1 MRKHFGQTVTTV
13 AAGLTTGTTST
24 YTTTTT
30 TAGAINSQPVTGLAA
45 QTATASP
52 TTDASTGAAFV
63 AMGVNKTTVIVYG
76 TKLDS
81 TIQACQ
87 GSIEST
93 EVGVTTTA
101 GAFIVPPQFPNLPD
115 NFMPIGY
122 FVVRT
127 APSASSWTPCSSSWT
142 ATGITVTSRS
152 CIGAL
157 PDRPQTT

>member
-1 MRKHFGQTVTTV
+1 MRKHFGQTISVV
-13 AAGLTTGTTST
+13 AAGLTAGTTST
-24 YTTTTT
+24 YSTTAT
-30 TAGAINSQPVTGLAA
+30 TAGAINGQAVTGLAA
-45 QTATASP
+45 QTNTAAP
-52 TTDASTGAAFV
+52 TTDAATAAAFLPV
-63 AMGVNKTTVIVYG
+63 GVNKTTVIVYG

-87 GSIEST
+87 GSIENT
-93 EVGVTTTA
+93 EVGVTTTV

-127 APSASSWTPCSSSWT
+127 APSAAAWTPGTSSWT
-142 ATGITVTSRS
+142 ASGVTVTSRS
-152 CIGAL
+152 IIGAR